1 MLLAAAFLLCGC
13 GGAKAEYTAE
23 AGTAEP
29 VVKEV
34 TMAVVGDI
42 MVHDY
47 QYKEAY
53 DPATGTYD
61 FMHNFQDV
69 KRYFE
74 GYDFVIGN
82 LELTFGG
89 PDKEYASF
97 PCFNT
102 PDSFLDA
109 VKDAGFNLLTTANN
123 HSMDTGEAGLKR
135 TIAQLDAYDIDLCFS
150 GGKGHH
156 LYQGSQW
163 HHICLCIGYLRHQWH
178 SCAGRLSGEPY

>member
-1 MLLAAAFLLCGC
+1 MKKRWMLLAAAFLLCGC

-23 AGTAEP
+23 AGTTEP

-47 QYKEAY
+47 QYEEAY

-74 GYDFVIGN
+74 G
-82 LELTFGG
+82 
-89 PDKEYASF
+89 
-97 PCFNT
+97 
-102 PDSFLDA
+102 
-109 VKDAGFNLLTTANN
+109 
-123 HSMDTGEAGLKR
+123 
-135 TIAQLDAYDIDLCFS
+135 
-150 GGKGHH
+150 
-156 LYQGSQW
+156 
-163 HHICLCIGYLRHQWH
+163 
-178 SCAGRLSGEPY
+178 